1 MWRNYLC
8 LERVILKV
16 TIIVLKID
24 WLVIFVIAT
33 NGKILIQVIHQ
44 NVVLLIAIITIMV
57 NVLKA
62 EKRSIWTKIRE
73 SEKKMFVISK

>member
-1 MWRNYLC
+1 MLRNYLC

-62 EKRSIWTKIRE
+62 GKRSIWTKIRE